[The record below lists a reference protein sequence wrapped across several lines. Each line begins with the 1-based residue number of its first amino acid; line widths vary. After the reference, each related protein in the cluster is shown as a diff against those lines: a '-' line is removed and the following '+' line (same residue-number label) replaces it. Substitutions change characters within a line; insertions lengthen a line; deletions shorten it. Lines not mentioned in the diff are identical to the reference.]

1 LSIVS
6 GTLAW
11 GRSQAA
17 NRFTESLRFYSS
29 DGVTVDPD
37 TLDDVEATTVL
48 HTVPGRIKFP
58 TLTVSERSA
67 VGQVFA
73 TQQVNVHVAV
83 GSTPNVRVDHFVVV
97 LASTVDPSLVGR
109 KFRVSGNAQA
119 GQVTSHRY
127 PVEEVS

>member
-17 NRFTESLRFYSS
+17 TRFTESLRFYSS

-83 GSTPNVRVDHFVVV
+83 GSTPSVHVDHFVVV
-97 LASTVDPSLVGR
+97 LASSVDSALVGR
-109 KFRVSGNAQA
+109 KFRVAGNAQA

>member
-1 LSIVS
+1 MGALDM
-6 GTLAW
+6 
-11 GRSQAA
+11 GRFMAA
-17 NRFTESLRFYSS
+17 SRFSESLRFYSS

-83 GSTPNVRVDHFVVV
+83 GSTPDVRVDHFVVV
-97 LASTVDPSLVGR
+97 LASSVDPSLVGR
-109 KFRVSGNAQA
+109 KFRVAGNAQA

>member
-1 LSIVS
+1 VRANQMLVR
-6 GTLAW
+6 
-11 GRSQAA
+11 GRAKAA
-17 NRFTESLRFYSS
+17 ERFTESLRFYSS